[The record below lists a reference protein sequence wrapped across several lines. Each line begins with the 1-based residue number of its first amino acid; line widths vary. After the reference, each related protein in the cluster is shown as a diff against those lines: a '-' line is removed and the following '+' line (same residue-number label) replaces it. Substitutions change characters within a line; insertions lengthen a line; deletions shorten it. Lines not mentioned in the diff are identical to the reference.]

1 MLKAIRQEIDY
12 NGAEFHEI
20 IDNKAF
26 KEYFGVPDSEY
37 KLKTPPKGYQPDH
50 QDIEYLKL
58 KSFTFSH
65 ALTKKE
71 LSGSNA
77 VEEVCNGF
85 IRLYP
90 FIAFLRNAV
99 S

>member
-1 MLKAIRQEIDY
+1 MIRT
-12 NGAEFHEI
+12 
-20 IDNKAF
+20 F
-26 KEYFGVPDSEY
+26 KKYFDAPWTAEY

-65 ALTKKE
+65 ALKKIQN
-71 LSGSNA
+71 LLGSNA

-85 IRLYP
+85 IRLHP